1 MKSKEFVDFLH
12 NGPFVILYKG
22 SADFSKFL
30 AEQDELMGV
39 LMKEAG
45 VTK

>member
-1 MKSKEFVDFLH
+1 MNH
-12 NGPFVILYKG
+12 GPFGVLYKG
-22 SADFSKFL
+22 SADFGTFL

-45 VTK
+45 ITK